1 MRRDDSAEGNSSI
14 REGGKLWAMLG
25 FSVVRNSGGN
35 LFIEGKMKMR
45 GKPVDRREILG
56 KMELVCSIDGKIA
69 VDMNLLGVLWEA
81 VVDEGIIMF
90 IDQGR

>member
-1 MRRDDSAEGNSSI
+1 
-14 REGGKLWAMLG
+14 
-25 FSVVRNSGGN
+25 
-35 LFIEGKMKMR
+35 MR

-56 KMELVCSIDGKIA
+56 KMELVFSIDGKIA